1 VIVRRRVGGR
11 VDDRD
16 PHRPHYGWR
25 LGR

>member
-1 VIVRRRVGGR
+1 VIVRWRIGGG

-16 PHRPHYGWR
+16 HRPHYGWR